1 MSEYCLF
8 DLLTENLLVSKSIIK
23 IADFGLAR
31 EVNSQPPYTEYVST
45 RWYVIFC
52 LNIFFL
58 KIFASMELEMDGRC
72 PLLFLTVFCL
82 KMLGI
87 EHLKCCFSH
96 TCTAL
101 KLVSIRQ
108 T

>member
-1 MSEYCLF
+1 
-8 DLLTENLLVSKSIIK
+8 
-23 IADFGLAR
+23 
-31 EVNSQPPYTEYVST
+31 
-45 RWYVIFC
+45 
-52 LNIFFL
+52 
-58 KIFASMELEMDGRC
+58 MELEMDGRC